1 MNDKIKV
8 TNSEWYVMNCL
19 WTAEQSLPLMQIVP
33 LLKQSNGWSKST
45 SATMVRR
52 MSEKGLI
59 GYNEQ
64 GKTKYSRRARK
75 KARRI
80 PPKTKSNS
88 GIAALL
94 KKTDELI
101 SF

>member
-52 MSEKGLI
+52 MSEKDLSDI
-59 GYNEQ
+59 
-64 GKTKYSRRARK
+64 TSRVKQNIFSQR
-75 KARRI
+75 
-80 PPKTKSNS
+80 
-88 GIAALL
+88 
-94 KKTDELI
+94 
-101 SF
+101 